1 MNGPNH
7 PRSTRRKK
15 VVNIGFFASPWC
27 ECAKLLK
34 IQPARLDMKRTYKLC
49 HVIYKIVRRVEWNEA
64 EALGLFVGSTDDR
77 RDGFIHFSTRAQLP
91 ATAQTHFG
99 GQDDLLLVALD
110 ASQFGDAL
118 KWERARSGDLYP
130 HLYASSF
137 AISVVLWKR
146 PLPLDRDGRHL
157 WPPEIG

>member
-1 MNGPNH
+1 M
-7 PRSTRRKK
+7 K
-15 VVNIGFFASPWC
+15 V
-27 ECAKLLK
+27 
-34 IQPARLDMKRTYKLC
+34 TYKLC
-49 HVIYKIVRRVEWNEA
+49 GVLYKIVSRAEWNEA
-64 EALGLFVGSTDDR
+64 EAHGLFVGSADDR

-118 KWERARSGDLYP
+118 KRERACSGDLYP

-137 AISVVLWKR
+137 AISAILWKR
-146 PLPLDRDGRHL
+146 PLPLGPDGLHL